1 MHNSWSFAP
10 SVNRRCF
17 KTSVLRATWRAK
29 FAHVSSSRVFL
40 AHVGFKIRLL
50 RTRTQLGAQL
60 ERRRSVGGASVWHLR
75 LTPLFELSKNV
86 GIQNDPD
93 GVRVNISQRL
103 ANFKV

>member
-1 MHNSWSFAP
+1 VEFCAVRQSALLQNK
-10 SVNRRCF
+10 R
-17 KTSVLRATWRAK
+17 TSSDVARKIRA
-29 FAHVSSSRVFL
+29 FVSSSRVFL

>member
-60 ERRRSVGGASVWHLR
+60 ERRRSVGGAIVWHLR
-75 LTPLFELSKNV
+75 LTPDGLSRCLNC
-86 GIQNDPD
+86 
-93 GVRVNISQRL
+93 QRTS
-103 ANFKV
+103 ASRMIRMVYV